1 MTPKRL
7 TNFRIDD
14 ALLDALQEL
23 NEREPDGVSS
33 HVRRAIREYVR
44 KKGVTVKNKADRKRA
59 STRKRP

>member
-44 KKGVTVKNKADRKRA
+44 IKGVTVKADRKRA